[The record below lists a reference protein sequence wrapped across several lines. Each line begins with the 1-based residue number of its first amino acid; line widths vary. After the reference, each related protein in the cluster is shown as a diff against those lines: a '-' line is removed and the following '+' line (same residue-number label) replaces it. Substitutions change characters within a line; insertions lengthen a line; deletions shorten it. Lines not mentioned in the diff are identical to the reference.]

1 MSNVIPA
8 PRATKI
14 DAPTRSEGGGVQHS
28 HPLAWRIP
36 SYALMILF
44 TFLTVA
50 PLLWLLYSSFKPH
63 PEIVRNIFALP
74 DTLHIS
80 NYFTAF
86 ERGNLGIYFVNS
98 IIYTSIAT
106 ALTTAMAL
114 SAGYALSKFGFRVS
128 AVVYSFFIM
137 GLLVTP
143 HSVLVPLF
151 ILETRINIDDTRM
164 GVIIPYIAFGLP
176 FLIYLATSYIR
187 GIPDELEQAAV
198 CDGAGYV
205 QIFWRI
211 IAPVAKPVTATM
223 IIFSFINNWNEF
235 VFVFVLTSDRMLR
248 SLPVGINAFA
258 GGLTRDYGLQF
269 AALVIGTLPM
279 IIFYVFFHEQ
289 IAKGFA
295 AGALKG

>member
-1 MSNVIPA
+1 MSSAAPQNKHSLGWTLPA
-8 PRATKI
+8 YLVMA
-14 DAPTRSEGGGVQHS
+14 
-28 HPLAWRIP
+28 
-36 SYALMILF
+36 LF
-44 TFLTVA
+44 TFLTLA
-50 PLLWLLYSSFKPH
+50 PLIWLGYSSLKPH
-63 PEIVRNIFALP
+63 PDIVRNVFSLP
-74 DTLHIS
+74 ESFHIQ

-86 ERGNLGIYFVNS
+86 ERGNLDIYFVNS
-98 IIYTSIAT
+98 IIYTSVAT
-106 ALTTAMAL
+106 ALTTVMAL
-114 SAGYALSKFGFRVS
+114 AAGYALSKFGFRLS
-128 AVVYSFFIM
+128 GLVYAFFIM

-151 ILETRINIDDTRM
+151 ILETRINIDDTRL

-176 FLIYLATSYIR
+176 FLIYLATSFIR
-187 GIPDELEQAAV
+187 GIPDELEQAAI
-198 CDGAGYV
+198 CDGAGYL

-211 IAPVAKPVTATM
+211 IAPIAKPVTATM
-223 IIFSFINNWNEF
+223 VIFAFINNWNEF
-235 VFVFVLTSDRMLR
+235 VFVFVLTSDKMLR

-279 IIFYVFFHEQ
+279 IVFYVFFHEQ